1 MTIHEAVHILSGLID
16 NLYMENDGAVE
27 NYEEIEKAES
37 LLAIVARKLELA
49 GIETLSDV
57 KEKIKQGGMTYQV
70 MD

>member
-57 KEKIKQGGMTYQV
+57 KEKIKCL
-70 MD
+70 

>member
-16 NLYMENDGAVE
+16 NLYMENDGTVE

-57 KEKIKQGGMTYQV
+57 KEKIKL
-70 MD
+70 

>member
-37 LLAIVARKLELA
+37 LLAILARKLELA

-57 KEKIKQGGMTYQV
+57 KEKIKL
-70 MD
+70 

>member
-1 MTIHEAVHILSGLID
+1 MTIHEAVHVLSGLID

-57 KEKIKQGGMTYQV
+57 KEKIKL
-70 MD
+70 

>member
-16 NLYMENDGAVE
+16 SLYMENDGAVE

-57 KEKIKQGGMTYQV
+57 KEKIK
-70 MD
+70 

>member
-16 NLYMENDGAVE
+16 NLYMDTNGAVE

-37 LLAIVARKLELA
+37 LLAILARKLELA

-57 KEKIKQGGMTYQV
+57 KEKIKL
-70 MD
+70 

>member
-49 GIETLSDV
+49 GIETLSDI
-57 KEKIKQGGMTYQV
+57 KEKIKL
-70 MD
+70 